1 MFKVATGRLPPARDV
16 DFSTSTLTLTSALY
30 SIFPIFIP
38 EKGAIGNLQQEKR
51 WKKKL

>member
-1 MFKVATGRLPPARDV
+1 VATGRLPPARDV
-16 DFSTSTLTLTSALY
+16 DFSTSTLTSALY